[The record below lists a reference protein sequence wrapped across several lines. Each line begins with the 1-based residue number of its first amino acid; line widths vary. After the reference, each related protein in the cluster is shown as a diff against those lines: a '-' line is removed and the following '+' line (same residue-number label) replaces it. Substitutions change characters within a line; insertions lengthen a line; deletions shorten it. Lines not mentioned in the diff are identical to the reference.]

1 MIDFSKKTYA
11 EILRSQLNR
20 VPDTI
25 DKREGSI
32 VQTALGPA
40 SWYMEG
46 IYLDL
51 AFFQN
56 NVYADT
62 AAGTY
67 LDRLASQVKVERK
80 KATSAIKK
88 GVFDTRVPIGAR
100 FSILANSQYL
110 TYQVMELMEEK
121 EGEFLY
127 KMECE
132 TAGEAGNNYSGQ
144 LMAIDYVTGLTS
156 AQLTDLLI
164 AGSNEESDED
174 LRKRFLTKLQKPSTG
189 GNRYDYYNWAM
200 ECEGVGAA
208 KVFPLAGGPGTV
220 KVVIADSNRSGA
232 GADLVALVADHIEEV
247 RPIGA
252 DVSVVSAQ
260 EKEINV
266 SAEIKL
272 KNGLNLGTVQNLF
285 EEALTEYLQEN
296 AFDVSY
302 ISLAK
307 VGNLL
312 LNTAGVEDFTN
323 LLINGSS
330 GNQQLQDEEIAVPG
344 TITLEVI

>member
-1 MIDFSKKTYA
+1 MIDFSKKTYTD
-11 EILRSQLNR
+11 ILRSQLDL

-62 AAGTY
+62 AAGIY
-67 LDRLASQVKVERK
+67 LDRLASQIRLERK
-80 KATSAIKK
+80 NATPAIKE
-88 GVFDTRVPIGAR
+88 GVFDVQIPIGSR
-100 FSILANSQYL
+100 FSILSNHKYV
-110 TYQVMELMEEK
+110 TYRVKEFVEK
-121 EGEFLY
+121 KADEFIY

-132 TAGEAGNNYSGQ
+132 VAGEAGNNYSGQ
-144 LMAIDYVTGLTS
+144 LIAIDYIPGLRS
-156 AQLTDLLI
+156 ARITNLLNAGTD
-164 AGSNEESDED
+164 EETDDD
-174 LRKRFLTKLQKPSTG
+174 LRKRFLSKLQKPSTG
-189 GNRYDYYNWAM
+189 GNRYDYYNWAT
-200 ECEGVGAA
+200 EVPGVGAS
-208 KVFPLAGGPGTV
+208 KVFPLANGPGTV
-220 KVVIADSNRSGA
+220 KIVITDSNRSGA
-232 GADLVALVADHIEEV
+232 GDELVALVADHIEGV

-260 EKEINV
+260 EREINI
-266 SAEIKL
+266 SADIKL
-272 KNGLNLGTVQNLF
+272 KNGLNLGSIQNLF
-285 EEALTEYLQEN
+285 RNAITEYLQEN
-296 AFDVSY
+296 AFDVTY

-312 LNTAGVEDFTN
+312 LNTAGVEDFEN
-323 LLINGSS
+323 LLINGVA
-330 GNQQLQDEEIAVPG
+330 GNQELQDEEIAVPG
-344 TITLEVI
+344 TIVLEVI

>member
-1 MIDFSKKTYA
+1 MIDYSKKTYA
-11 EILRSQLNR
+11 EIIRSQLNR
-20 VPDTI
+20 VPDTL

-46 IYLDL
+46 IYFYL

-62 AAGTY
+62 ATGTY
-67 LDRLASQVKVERK
+67 LDRLAMQVRIERK
-80 KATSAIKK
+80 RATPAIKK
-88 GVFDTRVPIGAR
+88 GVFDIQVPIGSR
-100 FSILANSQYL
+100 FSVLANPQYM
-110 TYQVMELMEEK
+110 TYRVMELVEK
-121 EGEFLY
+121 RADDFVY

-132 TAGEAGNNYSGQ
+132 IAGEAGNNYSGK
-144 LMAIDYVTGLTS
+144 LIAIDYIPGLTS
-156 AQLTDLLI
+156 AQLTDLLN
-164 AGSNEESDED
+164 AGSDEETDD
-174 LRKRFLTKLQKPSTG
+174 ALRRRFLTKLQKPSTG

-208 KVFPLAGGPGTV
+208 KVFPLANGPGTV
-220 KVVIADSNRSGA
+220 KVVIADSNRSAA
-232 GADLVALVADHIEEV
+232 GADLVNLVAAHIEGV

-252 DVSVVSAQ
+252 SVSVVSAR

-266 SAEIKL
+266 YAGIKL
-272 KNGLNLGTVQNLF
+272 KNGLNLGAVQNLF
-285 EEALTEYLQEN
+285 KEALTEYLQEN

-307 VGNLL
+307 AGNLL
-312 LNTAGVEDFTN
+312 LNTAGVEDFTG
-323 LLINGSS
+323 LLINGAA
-330 GNQQLQDEEIAVPG
+330 GNQELQDEEIAVPG